1 MSSITIRNLSDTVKQ
16 NLRVRA
22 ELHGRSMEEEARTI
36 LRNAV
41 ERDAPSG
48 AALLQRIR
56 DRFVALGDVDLPQP
70 PREPMREPPG
80 LETDPA
86 P

>member
-1 MSSITIRNLSDTVKQ
+1 MSSITIRNLGDTVKQ

-22 ELHGRSMEEEARTI
+22 ALHGRSMEEEARTV

-41 ERDAPSG
+41 AQDALSG
-48 AALLQRIR
+48 AVLLQRIR
-56 DRFVALGDVDLPQP
+56 DRFAALGDVDLPQP
-70 PREPMREPPG
+70 PREAMREPPD
-80 LETDPA
+80 LSTDLA